1 MQAISTRTLPRSL
14 NLCKFK
20 EKGPIISMESGNV
33 FYATGKRKNSVAK
46 VWLVPGTGK
55 IMVNSREMDDYFDIS
70 VNRDA
75 LTSPLVLTQL
85 DDAFDI
91 RVKVVGGG
99 QTGQAG
105 AIRQG
110 LSKALVIVDPDLRGV
125 LKSAGFLTR
134 DSRQKE
140 RKKYGKKGARAS
152 FQFSK
157 R

>member
-1 MQAISTRTLPRSL
+1 MDNAT
-14 NLCKFK
+14 
-20 EKGPIISMESGNV
+20 V

-55 IMVNSREMDDYFDIS
+55 IMVNNREMKEYFDIS
-70 VNRDA
+70 VNHEA
-75 LTSPLVLTQL
+75 LASPLVLTQL
-85 DDAFDI
+85 DDSFDI
-91 RVKVVGGG
+91 RVTVMGGG

-110 LSKALVIVDPDLRGV
+110 VSKALVLMDPDLRGV
-125 LKSAGFLTR
+125 LKNAGFLTR

>member
-1 MQAISTRTLPRSL
+1 
-14 NLCKFK
+14 
-20 EKGPIISMESGNV
+20 MESGNV

-55 IMVNSREMDDYFDIS
+55 ITVNDREMADYFDIS
-70 VNRDA
+70 VNQEE
-75 LTSPLVLTQL
+75 LVSPLVLTQN

-91 RVKVVGGG
+91 RVTVMGGG

-105 AIRQG
+105 AVRLG
-110 LSKALVIVDPDLRGV
+110 VSKALVVSDPELRGV
-125 LKSAGFLTR
+125 LKNAGFLTR

>member
-1 MQAISTRTLPRSL
+1 
-14 NLCKFK
+14 
-20 EKGPIISMESGNV
+20 
-33 FYATGKRKNSVAK
+33 VAK
-46 VWLVPGTGK
+46 IWLVPGTGN
-55 IMVNSREMDDYFDIS
+55 IMVNDRALEEYFDIR
-70 VNRDA
+70 VNRNA
-75 LTSPLVLTQL
+75 LSAPLTLTQM

-91 RVKVVGGG
+91 RINVMGGG

-105 AIRQG
+105 AVRQG
-110 LSKALVIVDPDLRGV
+110 LSKALVQVDPDLRGV
-125 LKSAGFLTR
+125 LKNAGFLTR

>member
-1 MQAISTRTLPRSL
+1 
-14 NLCKFK
+14 
-20 EKGPIISMESGNV
+20 METGNV
-33 FYATGKRKNSVAK
+33 FYATGKRKDSVAK

-55 IMVNSREMDDYFDIS
+55 VVVNNREMEEYFDIT
-70 VNRDA
+70 VNQD
-75 LTSPLVLTQL
+75 LLVSPLVLT
-85 DDAFDI
+85 DKSDAFDI
-91 RVKVVGGG
+91 KITVMGGG

-105 AIRQG
+105 AVRQG
-110 LSKALVIVDPDLRGV
+110 ISKALVLSDPELRGV

-134 DSRQKE
+134 DSRKKE

>member
-1 MQAISTRTLPRSL
+1 
-14 NLCKFK
+14 
-20 EKGPIISMESGNV
+20 MESGNV
-33 FYATGKRKNSVAK
+33 FYATGKRKDSVAK

-55 IMVNSREMDDYFDIS
+55 VVVNNREMDEYFDIS
-70 VNRDA
+70 VNRKA
-75 LTSPLVLTQL
+75 LVSPLVLTANS
-85 DDAFDI
+85 DAFDI
-91 RVKVVGGG
+91 KVTVMGGG

-105 AIRQG
+105 AIRHG
-110 LSKALVIVDPDLRGV
+110 VSKALVLVDPELRAV

-134 DSRQKE
+134 DARKKE